1 MSEEH
6 HRRRRER
13 LERKLASEN
22 ERWADVQ
29 SSSQPLENLSGPEL
43 EAQLRKQVEARI
55 QRRNAFYMHLL
66 VYVGINLFLWLIW
79 LSEPSKEL
87 WPLYVSLPWGVGL
100 AAHAMVFYQNSSWGL
115 QRREQ
120 TIRREIELEKRRLG
134 LADETYEKPKRDQVM
149 RLSDDGEMIPAD
161 DDDAQPTAKA
171 KRGQL

>member
-1 MSEEH
+1 M
-6 HRRRRER
+6 
-13 LERKLASEN
+13 AP
-22 ERWADVQ
+22 V
-29 SSSQPLENLSGPEL
+29 
-43 EAQLRKQVEARI
+43 RI
-55 QRRNAFYMHLL
+55 
-66 VYVGINLFLWLIW
+66 
-79 LSEPSKEL
+79 
-87 WPLYVSLPWGVGL
+87 LPWGVGL

-161 DDDAQPTAKA
+161 DDDAQQTAKA